1 MFCPVCHAEYR
12 QGTFVCAD
20 CNVALVPS
28 LPHVPGES
36 EDDPFCAFWE
46 GDDPRL
52 HAELCALLEDEGIHY
67 KTVQRGD
74 HLFNIVSQPAFQIGV
89 PFSLF
94 ERAEAAVKEA
104 FGSDP
109 AEQDPVRLLPTGK
122 DHGLEAGILSSRPD
136 LARAQANSSFQSST
150 EQDVSD
156 SGFPAGGAGAAGEAS
171 SGSAW
176 DPDDWYPEDA
186 TVEVWTGDHPAFADL
201 LSASLRENR
210 IHCRPDE
217 LSGKHLLYVLPRDE
231 SAAREILREITEGVP
246 PE

>member
-20 CNVALVPS
+20 CNVALEPA

-109 AEQDPVRLLPTGK
+109 AEQDSLRLLSTGK
-122 DHGLEAGILSSRPD
+122 N
-136 LARAQANSSFQSST
+136 LAEETATVSTSLNKTSFQRGISSQPST
-150 EQDVSD
+150 EQDD
-156 SGFPAGGAGAAGEAS
+156 SGGEPSAGGAYAAGEAS
-171 SGSAW
+171 SRSGW
-176 DPDDWYPEDA
+176 DPDDWYSEDA
-186 TVEVWTGDHPAFADL
+186 TVEVWKGDSPAFADL

-210 IHCRPDE
+210 IHCRADE
-217 LSGKHLLYVLPRDE
+217 LSGEHLLYVLPPDE
-231 SAAREILREITEGVP
+231 PAAREILREITEGVP